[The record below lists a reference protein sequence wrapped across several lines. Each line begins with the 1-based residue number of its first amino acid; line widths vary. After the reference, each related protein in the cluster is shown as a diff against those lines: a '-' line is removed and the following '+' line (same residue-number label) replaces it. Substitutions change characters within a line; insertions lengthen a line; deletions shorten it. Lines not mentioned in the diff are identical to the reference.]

1 MPSAW
6 DRYLRHAELFFLGFW
21 DGKIQFCKGNLP
33 FRESKNSKMSPA
45 ASLWELEIPKKVLMF
60 FEGSIFRLWER
71 EMPQKVLMGKVLA
84 VDPYTLGGGG

>member
-1 MPSAW
+1 
-6 DRYLRHAELFFLGFW
+6 
-21 DGKIQFCKGNLP
+21 
-33 FRESKNSKMSPA
+33 MSPA

-71 EMPQKVLMGKVLA
+71 EMLKKVLMGKVLA